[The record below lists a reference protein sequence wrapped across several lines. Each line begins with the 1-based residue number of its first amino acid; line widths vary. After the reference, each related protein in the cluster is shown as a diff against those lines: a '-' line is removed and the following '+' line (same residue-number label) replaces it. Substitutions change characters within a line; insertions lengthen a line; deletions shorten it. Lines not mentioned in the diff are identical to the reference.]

1 MRVKSIVGLVPLF
14 AVAVID
20 EMDLKNHPK
29 LDQQLTWF
37 LERRPDLA
45 SLISRWGSPG
55 SGQTRLLS
63 LLRGHR
69 MKALLSRA
77 LDEKQFLSPY
87 GIRSVSLEHR
97 DNPYVLEIDGQ
108 SWSLQYQSAESDT
121 RAFGGNSNWRG
132 PVWFP
137 MNFLIFES
145 LLRYYYYYGPD
156 FKVECPTNSGT
167 MMNLKEV
174 AMFLAQRM
182 VNIFLPE
189 ADGIRPV
196 NRNYPI
202 LDKSPA
208 FAGNFCFHEY
218 FDGDNGRGVGASHQT
233 GWTAIVAFL
242 LAPYDDQRVSR
253 FK

>member
-1 MRVKSIVGLVPLF
+1 
-14 AVAVID
+14 
-20 EMDLKNHPK
+20 
-29 LDQQLTWF
+29 
-37 LERRPDLA
+37 
-45 SLISRWGSPG
+45 
-55 SGQTRLLS
+55 
-63 LLRGHR
+63 
-69 MKALLSRA
+69 
-77 LDEKQFLSPY
+77 
-87 GIRSVSLEHR
+87 
-97 DNPYVLEIDGQ
+97 
-108 SWSLQYQSAESDT
+108 
-121 RAFGGNSNWRG
+121 
-132 PVWFP
+132 
-137 MNFLIFES
+137 
-145 LLRYYYYYGPD
+145 
-156 FKVECPTNSGT
+156 VECPTNSGT

-174 AMFLAQRM
+174 ALFLAQRL

-242 LAPYDDQRVSR
+242 LAPYDYQRVSR